1 MYSLLKPR
9 LGLLLL
15 FCFIPSLASA
25 GIEVPESIHSFM
37 KNHCYRCHGPE
48 TQEADLSLHDITL
61 TIVDSADAVNWQDIL
76 DRLNAG
82 EMPPAD
88 ESQPSKAEVSQ
99 VVGDLTEVLHSAQK
113 MLRDTGGEIALRRL
127 NRREYEATVKE
138 LLGIR
143 IMADGLPDDASGRFD
158 TIGQN
163 QSLSSIDLENYFEQ
177 AQEVVRTAMHW
188 AVLPRQKVKVV
199 RKDAAKV
206 SKDGRRDLRDSR
218 KGAGRCMI
226 PTAPTRKWG

>member
-1 MYSLLKPR
+1 MYSLLKPL

-37 KNHCYRCHGPE
+37 NTHCYRCHGPE

-88 ESQPSKAEVSQ
+88 EPQPSPASI
-99 VVGDLTEVLHSAQK
+99 A
-113 MLRDTGGEIALRRL
+113 GG
-127 NRREYEATVKE
+127 
-138 LLGIR
+138 
-143 IMADGLPDDASGRFD
+143 
-158 TIGQN
+158 
-163 QSLSSIDLENYFEQ
+163 
-177 AQEVVRTAMHW
+177 W
-188 AVLPRQKVKVV
+188 
-199 RKDAAKV
+199 
-206 SKDGRRDLRDSR
+206 
-218 KGAGRCMI
+218 
-226 PTAPTRKWG
+226 